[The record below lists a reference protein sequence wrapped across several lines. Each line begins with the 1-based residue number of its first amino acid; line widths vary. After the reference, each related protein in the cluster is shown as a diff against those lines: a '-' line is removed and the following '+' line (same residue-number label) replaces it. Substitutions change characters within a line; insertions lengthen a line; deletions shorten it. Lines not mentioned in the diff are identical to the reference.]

1 MDFGNYQ
8 DGNIFQ
14 NILKINKEISER
26 LKMRLD
32 LSSDNV
38 KVGELG
44 ENALVELMTEQE
56 KKLEEYIIKFIN
68 LNAKNDN
75 KMSSTNYVPEARAQL
90 NLEFEQHMK
99 EAESRIE

>member
-32 LSSDNV
+32 LRSDNV

-75 KMSSTNYVPEARAQL
+75 KIAEARAQL

-99 EAESRIE
+99 EAGSRIE